1 MFLMLLFMFV
11 FIERLSIIPSLL
23 VSVTTTAVLF
33 LIFRTWL
40 KVTLPIGPLG
50 F

>member
-1 MFLMLLFMFV
+1 V
-11 FIERLSIIPSLL
+11 L
-23 VSVTTTAVLF
+23 VSAATTAILF

-50 F
+50 I